1 MKLPWMDVGR
11 WSDALAAKLR
21 TSADSYLANGQRC
34 WPGADHFLLL
44 RIDGYGCLTGESK
57 IVCRACVREAAQAV
71 LTGLDNVATKSC
83 RQCVPYF
90 ELVGEM
96 ASADGPCSF
105 CDEWP
110 CSGAPIVAYQ
120 S

>member
-1 MKLPWMDVGR
+1 MDDSLGTDTLV
-11 WSDALAAKLR
+11 AKLR
-21 TSADSYLANGQRC
+21 TSAEGYLAFGRRY
-34 WPGADHFLLL
+34 WPGAHHFVL
-44 RIDGYGCLTGESK
+44 ISVDGYGGLTGESK

-83 RQCVPYF
+83 RQCALYF

-110 CSGAPIVAYQ
+110 
-120 S
+120 